1 MKKILTLLC
10 MMLVFICTG
19 CGENE
24 IHGPES
30 LTAIIMSKSIAE
42 KGEEAQEGVA
52 SVEKEREAEEIA
64 ESPSIERLLL
74 LAKEPLGQTMYVW
87 GGGWNEEDTGAGEE
101 ARSLGVSP
109 AWAEFASKQDAGY
122 DYEATRYRIHDGLDC
137 SGYIGWL
144 MYNLFE
150 TQDGE
155 EGYVIKASG
164 MAADF
169 ADRGWGSYTEAGQVH
184 DWKAGDIMSMKG
196 HVWMSLGMCED
207 GSVVLLHASPPG
219 VILSGTRLENGSA
232 SMAEHLANEYMS
244 TYYPDWY
251 AKYPETGRDYKYL
264 TDSARMRWSGDV
276 VSDAHGLR
284 DMSAEDVLKW
294 LFEG

>member
-1 MKKILTLLC
+1 MKKILTILC

-30 LTAIIMSKSIAE
+30 LTAITMSKPIAE
-42 KGEEAQEGVA
+42 KSEEAQGGVA

-74 LAKEPLGQTMYVW
+74 LAKEPLGRTMYVW

-144 MYNLFE
+144 IYNLFE

-155 EGYVIKASG
+155 EGYVIKASD

-196 HVWMSLGMCED
+196 HVWMALGMCED

-219 VILSGTRLENGSA
+219 VILSGTRLEDGSA

-251 AKYPETGRDYKYL
+251 GKYPETGRDYKYL

-284 DMSAEDVLKW
+284 DMSAEEVLKW